1 MKEITGDLW
10 DHLGR
15 SVVAVTTCGRVDRR
29 GECVML
35 SGCARQARE
44 RFPGLASA
52 LGERLRAA
60 GNHVFALGHGIVSF
74 PVEEDPFGLP
84 DLRLIDRSCRELV
97 ALADRMGWQKI
108 VVPRPG
114 CGGGGLD
121 WRSVRPLLERHFDGR
136 FSVISMKK
144 QTK

>member
-1 MKEITGDLW
+1 MREVRGDLW
-10 DHLGR
+10 DYHGR
-15 SVVAVTTCGRVDRR
+15 AILAVTTCGRVDRK

-35 SGCARQARE
+35 RGCARQARE
-44 RFPGLASA
+44 RFPGLARA

-84 DLRLIDRSCRELV
+84 ELRLIERSCRELV
-97 ALADRMGWQKI
+97 ALADRMGWQEI

-114 CGGGGLD
+114 CGGGGLE
-121 WRSVRPLLERHFDGR
+121 WQSVRPLLERHFDAH
-136 FSVISMKK
+136 FMVIHL
-144 QTK
+144 